1 MPLLHWELSKGPAA
15 FLVVAFV
22 SSRQVLFPK
31 MARILVIDDTVAVRE
46 LLEEMLRMTG
56 HEVVVAA
63 NGKEGLDQLRRQPV
77 ELVITDLFMPEKE
90 GLETIRELRRDF
102 PNIGIIA
109 MSGEPGMPSLLGIAK
124 RFGALKTIEKPFDR
138 TEMMAAVEEVLKSK
152 PSAQR
157 DRSNGS

>member
-1 MPLLHWELSKGPAA
+1 
-15 FLVVAFV
+15 
-22 SSRQVLFPK
+22 
-31 MARILVIDDTVAVRE
+31 MARILVIDDAEAVRE
-46 LLEEMLRMTG
+46 LLEQMLRLTG
-56 HEVVVAA
+56 HDVVLAA
-63 NGKEGLDQLRRQPV
+63 NGKEGIDQLRQAPV

-138 TEMMAAVEEVLKSK
+138 AEMMAAVDEVLR
-152 PSAQR
+152 A
-157 DRSNGS
+157 RS

>member
-1 MPLLHWELSKGPAA
+1 
-15 FLVVAFV
+15 
-22 SSRQVLFPK
+22 
-31 MARILVIDDTVAVRE
+31 MARILVIDDAVAVRE
-46 LLEEMLRMTG
+46 LLEQMLRLTG
-56 HEVVVAA
+56 HDVVVAA
-63 NGKEGLDQLRRQPV
+63 NGKEGIDELHRQPV

-138 TEMMAAVEEVLKSK
+138 SEMMAAIEEVLRAK
-152 PSAQR
+152 P
-157 DRSNGS
+157 

>member
-1 MPLLHWELSKGPAA
+1 
-15 FLVVAFV
+15 
-22 SSRQVLFPK
+22 
-31 MARILVIDDTVAVRE
+31 MARILVIDDAVAVRE
-46 LLEEMLRMTG
+46 LLEQMLRLTG
-56 HEVVVAA
+56 HDVVSAA
-63 NGKEGLDQLRRQPV
+63 NGKEGIDQLRRQPV

-138 TEMMAAVEEVLKSK
+138 TEMMAAVDEVLRTK
-152 PSAQR
+152 P
-157 DRSNGS
+157 

>member
-1 MPLLHWELSKGPAA
+1 
-15 FLVVAFV
+15 
-22 SSRQVLFPK
+22 
-31 MARILVIDDTVAVRE
+31 MARILIIDDAVAVRE
-46 LLEEMLRMTG
+46 LLEQMLRLTG
-56 HEVVVAA
+56 HDVVVAA
-63 NGKEGLDQLRRQPV
+63 NGKEGLDQLRLQPA

-138 TEMMAAVEEVLKSK
+138 NEMMAAVQEVL
-152 PSAQR
+152 QR
-157 DRSNGS
+157 KT

>member
-1 MPLLHWELSKGPAA
+1 
-15 FLVVAFV
+15 
-22 SSRQVLFPK
+22 
-31 MARILVIDDTVAVRE
+31 
-46 LLEEMLRMTG
+46 MLRLTG
-56 HEVVVAA
+56 HDVVVAA
-63 NGKEGLDQLRRQPV
+63 NGKEGLDQLRLQPA

-138 TEMMAAVEEVLKSK
+138 NEMMAAVQEVL
-152 PSAQR
+152 QR
-157 DRSNGS
+157 KT